1 MKVLRVKDN
10 SVNKKESFEEIS
22 KLVCK
27 IADKTLEQVGN
38 EGNGQQEGQL
48 LLFRYIFM
56 SNLSKM
62 IVGMSANSVYVSGKW
77 FVCLRG

>member
-27 IADKTLEQVGN
+27 IADKTLEKVGN
-38 EGNGQQEGQL
+38 ETLQKS
-48 LLFRYIFM
+48 R
-56 SNLSKM
+56 
-62 IVGMSANSVYVSGKW
+62 
-77 FVCLRG
+77 